1 LFSTGYSLAAAKQF
15 AQRIADTGD
24 MPFVDQLQGRRTR
37 ASITSESVFNV
48 LVIDH
53 KSIDRVVL
61 RSPAMPLTPN
71 QARLR
76 SPC

>member
-1 LFSTGYSLAAAKQF
+1 
-15 AQRIADTGD
+15 
-24 MPFVDQLQGRRTR
+24 MPFLDQLQGRRTR